1 MTKPPPELFEFLRRY
16 DSAVQS
22 LALGLRRVVHEEMG
36 PCHEC
41 IFDAGYTVA
50 LNYSSTGRVI
60 KDGICIIAVYTKH
73 VNLVFNRGAEL
84 EDAHG
89 VLLGSGKQMRHI
101 TVKKLLELDRPEIR
115 AYLRQARKH
124 AGLTR
129 PRQRTADDI
138 VTVVKRKRFDRR
150 SAIR

>member
-1 MTKPPPELFEFLRRY
+1 MTKPPPELFEFLHRY

-22 LALGLRRVVHEEMG
+22 LALGLRKVVHEEMG

-41 IFDAGYTVA
+41 VFDAGYTVA

-60 KDGICIIAVYTKH
+60 KDGICIIAVYKKH
-73 VNLVFNRGAEL
+73 VNLIFNRGVEL
-84 EDAHG
+84 ADPRG
-89 VLLGSGKQMRHI
+89 VLLGSGKQMRHL
-101 TVKKLLELDRPEIR
+101 TVRDLSELDRPEIR
-115 AYLRQARKH
+115 AYLRKARKH

-150 SAIR
+150 

>member
-1 MTKPPPELFEFLRRY
+1 MTKPPPELFEFLHRY

-22 LALGLRRVVHEEMG
+22 LALGLRKVVHEEMG

-73 VNLVFNRGAEL
+73 VNLVFNRGVEL
-84 EDAHG
+84 EDARG
-89 VLLGSGKQMRHI
+89 VLEGSGKQMRHI
-101 TVKKLLELDRPEIR
+101 SIKKLSELDRPEIR
-115 AYLRQARKH
+115 AYLRHARKH

-150 SAIR
+150 